1 MRLAA
6 LSGLTLAAA
15 TLVLAVLAAFRE
27 FPQGLIV
34 IACIAVS
41 LLAAIVGLLHRG
53 RARGLALALAAV
65 LLGASVVVLA
75 TRFGLLTLLLV
86 VGAALTIATVTSAF
100 RIRVALPTAPRP
112 RRPVLFFN
120 PRSGGGKAERFGL
133 AAEAEKRGIEAVE
146 LAPGKD
152 LEELVRSAVAG
163 GADAL
168 AMAGGDGSQAIV
180 AAVAAEHSLPF
191 ACVPAGTRNH
201 FALDL
206 GVDREDVVGALDA
219 FVDGGERVVDLADVN
234 GRVFVNNVSLGIY
247 AEAVQ
252 QPGYRNAKLRTL
264 LDTIPDAVS
273 SNAPEAPLS
282 FTGPDGERCESH
294 ATLLVSNNS
303 YRLGRLIG
311 TGTRPHLDR
320 GMLGVIVLGEG
331 ADAFARGSITTRP
344 WREWTTHAFTVE
356 AGRRVAAGIDG
367 EATEL
372 ESPLRFHSRPG
383 VLHVRIARAHP
394 GASPSAI
401 VPDGVW
407 AAVRALFAIAAG
419 RTPGVGG
426 APPDASPV

>member
-53 RARGLALALAAV
+53 RARGLALVLAAV

-86 VGAALTIATVTSAF
+86 VGAALTIATVTAAF

-206 GVDREDVVGALDA
+206 GVDRDDVVGALDA

-273 SNAPEAPLS
+273 SNAPGSAAEL
-282 FTGPDGERCESH
+282 H
-294 ATLLVSNNS
+294 
-303 YRLGRLIG
+303 
-311 TGTRPHLDR
+311 RP
-320 GMLGVIVLGEG
+320 
-331 ADAFARGSITTRP
+331 
-344 WREWTTHAFTVE
+344 
-356 AGRRVAAGIDG
+356 RR
-367 EATEL
+367 
-372 ESPLRFHSRPG
+372 
-383 VLHVRIARAHP
+383 RA
-394 GASPSAI
+394 
-401 VPDGVW
+401 V
-407 AAVRALFAIAAG
+407 
-419 RTPGVGG
+419 
-426 APPDASPV
+426 

>member
-53 RARGLALALAAV
+53 RARGLALVLATV

-133 AAEAEKRGIEAVE
+133 AAEENAPDRGGRARTRQGSRG
-146 LAPGKD
+146 A
-152 LEELVRSAVAG
+152 RASAVAG

-180 AAVAAEHSLPF
+180 AAVAA
-191 ACVPAGTRNH
+191 
-201 FALDL
+201 
-206 GVDREDVVGALDA
+206 
-219 FVDGGERVVDLADVN
+219 
-234 GRVFVNNVSLGIY
+234 
-247 AEAVQ
+247 
-252 QPGYRNAKLRTL
+252 
-264 LDTIPDAVS
+264 
-273 SNAPEAPLS
+273 
-282 FTGPDGERCESH
+282 
-294 ATLLVSNNS
+294 
-303 YRLGRLIG
+303 
-311 TGTRPHLDR
+311 
-320 GMLGVIVLGEG
+320 
-331 ADAFARGSITTRP
+331 
-344 WREWTTHAFTVE
+344 
-356 AGRRVAAGIDG
+356 
-367 EATEL
+367 
-372 ESPLRFHSRPG
+372 
-383 VLHVRIARAHP
+383 
-394 GASPSAI
+394 
-401 VPDGVW
+401 
-407 AAVRALFAIAAG
+407 
-419 RTPGVGG
+419 
-426 APPDASPV
+426 